1 MFFIRLLMLLIVFVI
16 YIKNYILLILSIF
29 FGGIILIS
37 VIKTIIYMNDSNK
50 FKEETFYEK
59 KYKIQEYKNYIE
71 ENISSYDTIKEFKK
85 KRINMHWS
93 DDESLDI
100 KLSSLYYLI
109 TKYMSEIILYYKDDI
124 LSDNIYVPENGDLES
139 ITEYENKLLELSK
152 IFVMHTISVYLFK
165 INNRIKFEKITQY
178 EQMLILTLYD
188 DAFDNLNHIIKIS

>member
-37 VIKTIIYMNDSNK
+37 VIKTIIYINDSNK

>member
-1 MFFIRLLMLLIVFVI
+1 MFFIRLLMLLIVFVM

-37 VIKTIIYMNDSNK
+37 IIKTIIYMNDSNK

-124 LSDNIYVPENGDLES
+124 LSDNIYVPENDDLES
-139 ITEYENKLLELSK
+139 INEYENKLLELSK

-188 DAFDNLNHIIKIS
+188 DAFDNLNRIMKIS